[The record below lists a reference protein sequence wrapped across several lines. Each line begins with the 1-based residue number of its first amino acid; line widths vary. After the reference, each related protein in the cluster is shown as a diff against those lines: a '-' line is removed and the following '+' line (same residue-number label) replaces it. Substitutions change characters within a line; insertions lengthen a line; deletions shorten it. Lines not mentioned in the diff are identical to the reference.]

1 MDTFLLR
8 LHQSQIAHQCRA
20 ALWALDLAQRAL
32 NEGDGDHFWTA
43 VQNALSAAANI
54 SKGLWGQS
62 GSLAQE
68 RKPLRDSLE
77 ITDDSIFTTTT
88 LRNHID
94 HYDERLDRWYNTSN
108 RKIFVGFNIGSSVGG
123 INPTDMFLNSDAN
136 GDEVTFWNDRYS
148 LADLRKALET
158 LLPVA
163 TKEADQSPW

>member
-1 MDTFLLR
+1 M
-8 LHQSQIAHQCRA
+8 
-20 ALWALDLAQRAL
+20 
-32 NEGDGDHFWTA
+32 
-43 VQNALSAAANI
+43 
-54 SKGLWGQS
+54 
-62 GSLAQE
+62 
-68 RKPLRDSLE
+68 RDSLE